1 MLVAPET
8 PMQFQFP
15 IFENLCP
22 SWGSVT
28 HLGTRKSIP
37 KGTVV
42 LGVNRS
48 VDGVYFIAEGIV
60 ETVLHTVSGPEKL
73 LYRLGKGCIF
83 GEVCCFAPG
92 ENREAMVKAR
102 TDCTVYFFKR
112 ETIEGVIAREHPH
125 LLIEMIRIL
134 GHIVRMYGILLQ
146 DSLGLDF
153 FVRVCR
159 FLVYLVQFRA
169 AEGAGT
175 QGRVIIQSD
184 MTQSEMA
191 RLLGVH
197 RVTVTKAVKR
207 LKDLGVIRRFTKKEL
222 DITDFPRLCQ
232 LSEGGA

>member
-1 MLVAPET
+1 MLMAPERSV
-8 PMQFQFP
+8 QYQFP

-22 SWGSVT
+22 SWGKVT
-28 HLGTRKSIP
+28 GLGVRKSIP
-37 KGTVV
+37 KGTIV

-48 VDGVYFIAEGIV
+48 VDGVYFIAEGVV
-60 ETVLHTVSGPEKL
+60 ETVLNTVSGPEKL
-73 LYRLGKGCIF
+73 LYRLGKGCLF

-102 TDCTVYFFKR
+102 TDCTVYFFQR
-112 ETIEGVIAREHPH
+112 ETIEGIIAREHPH

-159 FLVYLVQFRA
+159 FLVYLVQLRA
-169 AEGAGT
+169 LDVTSA
-175 QGRVIIQSD
+175 QMRVLVQSD
-184 MTQSEMA
+184 MTQSDMA
-191 RLLGVH
+191 KLLGVH

-222 DITDFPRLCQ
+222 DITDFPRLCR
-232 LSEGGA
+232 LSEGNG